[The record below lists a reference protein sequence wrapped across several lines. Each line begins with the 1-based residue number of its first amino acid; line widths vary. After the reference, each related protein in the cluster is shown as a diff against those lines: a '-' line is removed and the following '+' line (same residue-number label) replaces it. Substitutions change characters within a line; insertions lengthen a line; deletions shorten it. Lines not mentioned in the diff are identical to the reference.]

1 MLLVKVNE
9 VYGRSQN
16 IDAVASILQEAEDSL
31 KSAEVL
37 TGDEAGFVKISQKDY
52 DRLRSLGLAGQ
63 MLEEYAEMIRNIDVD
78 DAKLPRSWSHGG

>member
-1 MLLVKVNE
+1 MKVDE
-9 VYGRSQN
+9 VYKRSQS
-16 IDAVASILQEAEDSL
+16 IDAVASILQDAEDGL

-52 DRLRSLGLAGQ
+52 DRLHSLGLAGH

-78 DAKLPRSWSHGG
+78 DAKLPRAWSHGG